1 MLFRSQLGTEEGA
14 EPSVKEYTGQEV
26 ILLRHDKV
34 YEIVAKWPEE
44 DLEEKGFSG
53 KASYV
58 VVTD

>member
-1 MLFRSQLGTEEGA
+1 M
-14 EPSVKEYTGQEV
+14 
-26 ILLRHDKV
+26 RHDKV